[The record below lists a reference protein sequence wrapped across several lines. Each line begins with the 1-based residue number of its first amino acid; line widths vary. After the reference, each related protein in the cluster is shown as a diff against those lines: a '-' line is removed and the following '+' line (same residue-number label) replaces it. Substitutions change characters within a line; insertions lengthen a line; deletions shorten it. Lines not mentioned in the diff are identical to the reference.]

1 MLVLEKSDFLVLPI
15 MQQKLK
21 NYLFSFPFQNLQ
33 TYIFAFGI
41 KDTSIYFKG
50 DKCNIDLEIANFV
63 PFAQTKNHP
72 IIFIGYAKN
81 KKERKKMYKCLT
93 KWFGNFPII
102 FLKSKQPGLVLEL
115 ISRQYQSKIAY
126 VDSKASNI
134 INVSQYVPAIDLF
147 TIHYIAH
154 SKKYKYGIRS
164 ISQLYMYV

>member
-1 MLVLEKSDFLVLPI
+1 MLLLEKSDFLVLPI

-41 KDTSIYFKG
+41 KNTSVYFQKG
-50 DKCNIDLEIANFV
+50 KCKIDLEIANFV
-63 PFAQTKNHP
+63 PFAQGKKHP

-81 KKERKKMYKCLT
+81 SKERKKLAKCLT
-93 KWFGNFPII
+93 KWFGNFPMI
-102 FLKSKQPGLVLEL
+102 FLKVKQPGLVLEL
-115 ISRQYQSKIAY
+115 ISREYQSKIAY

-134 INVSQYVPAIDLF
+134 VNVSQYVPAIDLF

-154 SKKYKYGIRS
+154 SKKYTYGIRS
-164 ISQLYMYV
+164 ISQLYLHV